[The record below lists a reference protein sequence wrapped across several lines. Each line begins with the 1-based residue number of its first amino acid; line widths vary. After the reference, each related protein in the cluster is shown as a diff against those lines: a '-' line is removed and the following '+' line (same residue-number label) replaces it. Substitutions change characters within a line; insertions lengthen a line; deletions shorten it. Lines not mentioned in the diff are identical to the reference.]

1 MLTLLFRVAY
11 WLTYGVAFLGIV
23 ASAVRCYFGYL
34 SVPKFKHPLCPVL
47 DDDFSTFNTDVWSY
61 ESQLDGFG

>member
-1 MLTLLFRVAY
+1 LCSVAY

-34 SVPKFKHPLCPVL
+34 SVPKFKHPLCQVL
-47 DDDFSTFNTDVWSY
+47 DDEFDTFNTDIWQHEV
-61 ESQLDGFG
+61 QLDGFG